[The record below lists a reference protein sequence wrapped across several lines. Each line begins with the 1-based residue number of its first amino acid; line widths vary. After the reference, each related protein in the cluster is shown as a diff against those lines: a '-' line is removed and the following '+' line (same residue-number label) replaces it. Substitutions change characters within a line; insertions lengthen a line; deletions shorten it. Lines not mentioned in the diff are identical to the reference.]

1 MQQVARAWTEYRGQ
15 RAQTVQK
22 CFSLCP
28 FCRLCFFCTLFLIKI
43 LLALSGGIDSSTVA
57 HMLHEQGHD
66 LVGVRFTLWSDPLA
80 PPMAHILPS
89 KCCNTQT
96 ASRAAATAKK
106 LHIPY
111 HVVDLEREFKENVVD
126 PFLEGYRKGL
136 TPNPCIGCNRTIKF
150 GKLLEIADELGCE
163 KIATGHYARVVKER
177 LPDGTD
183 RFLLLEATDQ
193 LKDQSYYL
201 YGLTQQQLSRVL
213 FPLGAM
219 HKEEVYSLAK
229 HFGVPFDEHY
239 RESQDLCFFPEKE
252 PKAFLKRHLKDALI
266 HGEIV
271 RRDGTVIGTHEGLPL
286 YTIGQRR
293 GLKVGGLKVPL
304 EVVEKDPQSNRIIVA
319 QQSAESIDEVTL
331 ADLRWVSWRPSEG
344 ETVPFE
350 CRVRSLSERKVG
362 QLTIKGNTGL
372 FRFKK
377 AQKRIAPGQSLV
389 LYRGEE
395 VAGGGITT
403 T

>member
-1 MQQVARAWTEYRGQ
+1 MNLRCGNVGYNA
-15 RAQTVQK
+15 V
-22 CFSLCP
+22 LM
-28 FCRLCFFCTLFLIKI
+28 KI

-57 HMLHEQGHD
+57 HMLREQGHE
-66 LVGVRFTLWSDPLA
+66 LVAVRFTLWSDPLA

-96 ASRAAATAKK
+96 ASRAAATAQK
-106 LHIPY
+106 LNIPY
-111 HVVDLEREFKENVVD
+111 HIVDLEKEFKENVVD

-150 GKLLEIADELGCE
+150 GKLLEIADALGCE
-163 KIATGHYARVVKER
+163 KIATGHYARVAKER

-183 RFLLLEATDQ
+183 RFLLLEAADQ

-219 HKEEVYSLAK
+219 RKEEVYALAK

-252 PKAFLKRHLKDALI
+252 PKAFLKRHLHDALTSGDI
-266 HGEIV
+266 I
-271 RRDGTVIGTHEGLPL
+271 RRDGVIVGTHEGLPL

-293 GLKVGGLKVPL
+293 GLKIGGLKVPL
-304 EVVEKDPQSNRIIVA
+304 EVVAKDSQKNQIIVA
-319 QQSAESIDEVTL
+319 ERGSESINEVTL
-331 ADLRWVSWRPSEG
+331 TDLRWISWQPQESESCS
-344 ETVPFE
+344 FE
-350 CRVRSLSERKVG
+350 CRIRSLSQREEG
-362 QLTIKGNTGL
+362 HLTLKLNTGL
-372 FRFKK
+372 FLF
-377 AQKRIAPGQSLV
+377 QKGQRRIAPGQSLV

-395 VAGGGITT
+395 VIGGGVMTA
-403 T
+403 